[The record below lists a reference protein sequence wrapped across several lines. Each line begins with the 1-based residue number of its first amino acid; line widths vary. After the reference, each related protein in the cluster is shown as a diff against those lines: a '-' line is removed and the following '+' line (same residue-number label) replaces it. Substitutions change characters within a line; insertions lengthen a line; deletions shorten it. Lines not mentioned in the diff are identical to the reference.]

1 MRTRFSRF
9 CRGRAS
15 RPGAGPATRPVLA
28 QTGRIA
34 MRTLQRLSGL
44 TAACVPLLSAS
55 AQTFSIDGPSPTH
68 IAFVAIVHYPDSL
81 LMSNP
86 TSMGEDVGGVGP
98 VTNVS
103 GLILPRHTAPA
114 TGYPVRDVDA
124 ISSNH
129 GSIILPSPRA
139 FRIILSIRRPDAAD
153 FGTCAETQIARNQ
166 EAGDLYISTDSF
178 RPLPAAGRLYL
189 PVAASNDCFRN
200 QDQFDEVPS
209 VGPVPVVPA
218 GTPIDNL
225 DGFDFQRFSTDSDLA
240 LERALYYSV
249 SMETDP
255 DFGAYIFYLPVG
267 WTAAPVDP
275 LDLGPVFA
283 RREQLGLTSGDDID
297 ALVVF
302 DADNSGT
309 FTPGDAVLISL
320 MRGSTSLNVGFPY
333 HFAGD
338 GNPSDVFMVFKT
350 GAADG
355 ARAISQLA
363 EHEELGF
370 TPDIYA
376 DIDALE
382 VVICTG
388 DVDGDLDVDIADLT
402 ELLSNFGTIAG
413 ATLSDGDLDGD
424 GDVDLN
430 DLTNLL
436 SAFGVP
442 CI

>member
-1 MRTRFSRF
+1 MRSR
-9 CRGRAS
+9 
-15 RPGAGPATRPVLA
+15 V
-28 QTGRIA
+28 
-34 MRTLQRLSGL
+34 
-44 TAACVPLLSAS
+44 
-55 AQTFSIDGPSPTH
+55 
-68 IAFVAIVHYPDSL
+68 
-81 LMSNP
+81 
-86 TSMGEDVGGVGP
+86 
-98 VTNVS
+98 
-103 GLILPRHTAPA
+103 
-114 TGYPVRDVDA
+114 
-124 ISSNH
+124 
-129 GSIILPSPRA
+129 
-139 FRIILSIRRPDAAD
+139 
-153 FGTCAETQIARNQ
+153 RNQ

-189 PVAASNDCFRN
+189 PVAASNNCFRN
-200 QDQFDEVPS
+200 QDEFDQVPS
-209 VGPVPVVPA
+209 VGPGPVVPA
-218 GTPIDNL
+218 GAPIDNL
-225 DGFDFQRFSTDSDLA
+225 DGFDFRRFNSDSDVA
-240 LERALYYSV
+240 LETALYYSV

-267 WTAAPVDP
+267 WTAAPADP

-320 MRGSTSLNVGFPY
+320 MGGSTSLNAGFPY
-333 HFAGD
+333 HFGSD
-338 GNPSDVFMVFKT
+338 GNPADVFMVFKT

-370 TPDIYA
+370 TPDICA

-388 DVDGDLDVDIADLT
+388 DLDGDLDVDIADLT
-402 ELLSNFGTIAG
+402 QLLANYGTPAG
-413 ATLSDGDLDGD
+413 AILSDGDLDGD

-436 SAFGVP
+436 AAFGVS
-442 CI
+442 CL